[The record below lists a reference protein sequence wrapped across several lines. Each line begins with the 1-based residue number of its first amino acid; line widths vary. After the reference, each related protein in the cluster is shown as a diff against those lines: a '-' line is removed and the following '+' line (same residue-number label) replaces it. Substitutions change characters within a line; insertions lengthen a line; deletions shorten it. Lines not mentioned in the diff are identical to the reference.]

1 MHSGISVELRN
12 GSGERNTF
20 WTDLNAVL
28 CVTTTADSFVGCEEL
43 VSLGVESGSD
53 WVEAEEEGLTEGG
66 WTHKRRFFVDLRA
79 GFHAA
84 TAGHTP

>member
-1 MHSGISVELRN
+1 
-12 GSGERNTF
+12 
-20 WTDLNAVL
+20 
-28 CVTTTADSFVGCEEL
+28 L
-43 VSLGVESGSD
+43 VPLGVESISN

>member
-1 MHSGISVELRN
+1 MHGGIPVELCN
-12 GSGERNTF
+12 GSSERYPL
-20 WTDLNAVL
+20 WTNFDAVL
-28 CVTTTADSFVGCEEL
+28 CVTTTADSLVGCEEL

-53 WVEAEEEGLTEGG
+53 GVEAEEEGLTEGG

>member
-1 MHSGISVELRN
+1 MYCGIPVELRN

-20 WTDLNAVL
+20 WTDFNAVL
-28 CVTTTADSFVGCEEL
+28 SVTTTADSFIGCEEL
-43 VSLGVESGSD
+43 VSLGVESISN